1 MKHTFIF
8 YEYDLQ
14 HESPEGKP
22 FNIHV
27 EVHGDA
33 PDNLEI
39 ASVLFHQDGMQPLEM
54 TETQF
59 VSLFP
64 GADDIINNA
73 FEDAAQSE
81 VYHGR

>member
-1 MKHTFIF
+1 MRHEFMF

-14 HESPEGKP
+14 HESAEGKP
-22 FNIHV
+22 FNICV
-27 EVHGDA
+27 TVHGDA

-39 ASVLFHQDGMQPLEM
+39 ASVSFHKEGMQPLEM

-73 FEDAAQSE
+73 FEEAASIDIDL
-81 VYHGR
+81 

>member
-1 MKHTFIF
+1 MKHTLIF

-14 HESPEGKP
+14 HESAGGKP

-39 ASVLFHQDGMQPLEM
+39 ASVSFHQRGMQPLEM

-73 FEDAAQSE
+73 FEEAASIDIDL
-81 VYHGR
+81 